1 MPRPLK
7 IVLVAL
13 GALLALLVV
22 AAVVI
27 AATFDPNAYKPQL
40 VALVKQ
46 QTQRSLAI
54 PGKIELS
61 FFPSLGARLG
71 ALSLSE
77 HRSPAPFASVESAR
91 VSLALMP
98 LLRREFVVD
107 RIEVQGLRANLRRFK
122 DGRTNVDDL
131 LRKDAADAGG
141 GTPPTDSGA
150 GAARLDIAG
159 IDVRNA
165 QLSIDDQREGRRV
178 ELAVA
183 TLSSGRIAPGAPGK
197 VKLDA
202 QMKASSPALD
212 ARLQLDGGY
221 LLDLP
226 AQRYAF
232 DALHARLAG
241 TLDKAPID
249 LTLDVPQLSID
260 KDVKAQKIEARLRQV
275 QGERSIDARL
285 TLPAFT
291 GTPQAMRTTLSLAL
305 DGKQGDRAFQ
315 ATGDGT
321 LNVDLVKRNAT
332 LDLKGKLDAS
342 AFTARV
348 WLARFAPLSMRFD
361 VALDALDA
369 DRYRSAA
376 ATGAAGKTAPEA
388 PIDLSALKS
397 LEMRGT
403 IKVGTLKVAGLQASD
418 VRADLQAAGGR
429 LAVDPISAKLYQGSL
444 TGSAALVAASPPRF
458 AMRQT
463 LTDVQLGPLLKGLT
477 GKDPVEGRGRL
488 ALDVTTQGALVST
501 LKKGLAGTAR
511 VELRDGAVR
520 GIDLG
525 RIVSIAGGS
534 GTGSGADKTA
544 FSQLD
549 ATFRIAGGVAR
560 NDDLLGVSPLMRV
573 TGGGEIDI
581 GNDRLDYLLKAEI
594 TGPVSRL
601 QGKTVPVRLRGPFN
615 AIGYSVDVGSVA
627 KEALKERLEKGLGDK
642 LKGLF
647 GR

>member
-7 IVLVAL
+7 IVLVGF

-27 AATFDPNAYKPQL
+27 AATFDPNAYKPQ
-40 VALVKQ
+40 VVELVKQ
-46 QTQRSLAI
+46 RTQRALQI

-61 FFPSLGARLG
+61 FFPNLGVRLG
-71 ALSLSE
+71 ALSISE
-77 HRSPAPFASVESAR
+77 HRSAAPFASMESAR

-107 RIEVQGLRANLRRFK
+107 RIEVQGLRANLKRFK

-131 LRKDAADAGG
+131 LGKDKPAAAPGAPSPEGD
-141 GTPPTDSGA
+141 A

-165 QLSIDDQREGRRV
+165 LLSIDDQREGRRAEV
-178 ELAVA
+178 AVA
-183 TLSSGRIAPGAPGK
+183 TLSTGRIAPGAPGK

-202 QMKASSPALD
+202 KVKADKPALD
-212 ARLQLDGGY
+212 AHVQLAGGY
-221 LLDLP
+221 LLDVP
-226 AQRYAF
+226 AKRYAF
-232 DALHARLAG
+232 DDLHARVLG

-249 LTLDVPQLSID
+249 LTLDVPQLAID
-260 KDVKAQKIEARLRQV
+260 KDVKAQKVEARLRQV

-285 TLPAFT
+285 TLPAFS
-291 GTPQAMRTTLSLAL
+291 GTPQAMRTTLALAV

-315 ATGDGT
+315 AAGDGT
-321 LNVDLVKRNAT
+321 LNVDLDKRSAT

-342 AFTARV
+342 NFTARV

-369 DRYRSAA
+369 DRYRSTSAPA
-376 ATGAAGKTAPEA
+376 ATQKPAPEA
-388 PIDLSALKS
+388 PIDLSGLKDLELRGAL
-397 LEMRGT
+397 
-403 IKVGTLKVAGLQASD
+403 KVGTLRVAGLQASD
-418 VRADLQAAGGR
+418 VRAELRAAGGR
-429 LAVDPISAKLYQGSL
+429 LDVEPIAAKLYQGSMS
-444 TGSAALVAASPPRF
+444 GRAALVAASPPRF

-463 LTDVQLGPLLKGLT
+463 FTGVQLGPLLKDLT
-477 GKDPVEGRGRL
+477 GKATVEGRGQL
-488 ALDVTTQGALVST
+488 ALDITTQGALVST
-501 LKKGLAGTAR
+501 LKKSLAGTAR

-525 RIVSIAGGS
+525 RIVTIAGGS
-534 GTGSGADKTA
+534 GTGSSNDKTE

-549 ATFRIAGGVAR
+549 ASFRIADGVAR
-560 NDDLLGVSPLMRV
+560 NDDLLGVSTLLRV
-573 TGGGEIDI
+573 TGDGEIDI
-581 GNDRLDYLLKAEI
+581 GNDRLDYLLKAEVK
-594 TGPVSRL
+594 GPVKRL
-601 QGKTVPVRLRGPFN
+601 QGTVPVRLRGPFTS
-615 AIGYSVDVGSVA
+615 IGYSVDMGSLA
-627 KEALKERLEKGLGDK
+627 KEAVKGQLEKGVGDR
-642 LKGLF
+642 LKGLL

>member
-1 MPRPLK
+1 MPRSLK
-7 IVLVAL
+7 LVLGAL
-13 GALLALLVV
+13 GVLLALLVV

-40 VALVKQ
+40 VELVKQ
-46 QTQRSLAI
+46 KTQRTLQI

-71 ALSLSE
+71 ALSISE
-77 HRSPAPFASVESAR
+77 HRSAAPFASVESAR

-98 LLRREFVVD
+98 LLRRELVVD
-107 RIEVQGLRANLRRFK
+107 RIEVQGLRANLRRFQ

-131 LRKDAADAGG
+131 IGKDKPAAAPGASA
-141 GTPPTDSGA
+141 PEAGA

-165 QLSIDDQREGRRV
+165 LLSIDDQRDSRRLEV
-178 ELAVA
+178 AVA
-183 TLSSGRIAPGAPGK
+183 TLSTGRIAPGAPGK
-197 VKLDA
+197 VKLDG
-202 QMKASSPALD
+202 QVKASKPALD
-212 ARLQLDGGY
+212 AHVQLAGGY
-221 LLDLP
+221 LLDVP

-232 DALHARLAG
+232 DDVHAQIKG

-249 LTLDVPQLSID
+249 LTLDVPQLAID

-291 GTPQAMRTTLSLAL
+291 GTPQAMRTTLALAV

-315 ATGDGT
+315 AAGDGT
-321 LNVDLVKRNAT
+321 LNVDLDKRNAT

-342 AFTARV
+342 NFTARV

-361 VALDALDA
+361 VALDSLDA
-369 DRYRSAA
+369 DRYRSAPATA
-376 ATGAAGKTAPEA
+376 AAHKPAPET
-388 PIDLSALKS
+388 PIDLSALKDVE
-397 LEMRGT
+397 LRGAL
-403 IKVGTLKVAGLQASD
+403 KVGTLKVAGLQASD
-418 VRADLQAAGGR
+418 VRADLRAAGGR
-429 LAVDPISAKLYQGSL
+429 LDVEPVSAKLYQGSL
-444 TGSAALVAASPPRF
+444 SGSAALVAASPPRF

-463 LTDVQLGPLLKGLT
+463 FTGVQLGPLLKDLT
-477 GKDPVEGRGRL
+477 GKEAVEGRGKL

-501 LKKGLAGTAR
+501 LKKSLAGTAR

-525 RIVSIAGGS
+525 RIATTAGGS
-534 GTGSGADKTA
+534 GTGSSGDKTE

-560 NDDLLGVSPLMRV
+560 NDDLLGVSSLLRV

-581 GNDRLDYLLKAEI
+581 GNDRLDYLLKAELK
-594 TGPVSRL
+594 GPVRRL
-601 QGKTVPVRLRGPFN
+601 QGTVPVRLRGPFTS
-615 AIGYSVDVGSVA
+615 IGYSVDMGSLA
-627 KEALKERLEKGLGDK
+627 KEAVKGRLEKGVGDR
-642 LKGLF
+642 LKGVL